1 MTEQHILKERCTKQ
15 MSERYSI
22 HEHNH
27 IEQSTDALNERLKLL
42 TDNMNSIRYSGERL
56 HQVRR
61 EIGLIAFEL
70 SCIYAEET
78 EQSWN
83 EYHDHTQ
90 QETE

>member
-1 MTEQHILKERCTKQ
+1 MEQTAGLTYNIN
-15 MSERYSI
+15 
-22 HEHNH
+22 EHNH
-27 IEQSTDALNERLKLL
+27 IEWHRDALNERLKLL

-56 HQVRR
+56 RQVQR
-61 EIGLIAFEL
+61 EIGLISFEL
-70 SCIYAEET
+70 SCRYAEET